1 MNIFLGSKTPKTF
14 CTLGLIF
21 WLSFSSYARF
31 HKKKKKAEAP
41 KKSSPTPLWGH
52 HLPVTA
58 LTLSAGG
65 LDKTTCK
72 IAFLCHLR
80 FICGCNKAGHSI
92 PNLSKIHTGHDLRL
106 SSDQV
111 SKGLSK
117 DVLLYG
123 PSPDRQPRSSTQSQ
137 GPWSYHACCTRLAP
151 NWQRKSMMP
160 NCPDIP

>member
-1 MNIFLGSKTPKTF
+1 MNIFFGLENSKNFLHLRIDFLTF
-14 CTLGLIF
+14 VFELCP
-21 WLSFSSYARF
+21 FSQ
-31 HKKKKKAEAP
+31 K